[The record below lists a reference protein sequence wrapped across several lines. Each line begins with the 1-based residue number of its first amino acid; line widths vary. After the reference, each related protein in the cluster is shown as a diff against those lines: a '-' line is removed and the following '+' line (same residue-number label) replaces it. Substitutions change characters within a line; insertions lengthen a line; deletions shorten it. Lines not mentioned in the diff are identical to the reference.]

1 MRDEYEDYGPDLLI
15 EVGDC
20 EFHGSCHRCGKHLGS
35 VRPNQSLDVL
45 GNLWDRHA
53 NVERCP
59 G

>member
-20 EFHGSCHRCGKHLGS
+20 SFHGQCHRCGKHLGS
-35 VRPNQSLDVL
+35 INPDQSLDIL
-45 GNLWDRHA
+45 GQAWDRHA
-53 NVERCP
+53 NMERCN